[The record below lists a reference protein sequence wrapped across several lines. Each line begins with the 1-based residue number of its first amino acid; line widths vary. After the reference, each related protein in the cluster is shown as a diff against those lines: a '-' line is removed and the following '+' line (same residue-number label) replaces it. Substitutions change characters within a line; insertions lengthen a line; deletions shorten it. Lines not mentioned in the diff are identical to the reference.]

1 MAQQIIDVGAVPN
14 DGEGDPIRTAFIKTN
29 DNFTELFAGGAST
42 NIANGTSNVNVEAS
56 ANVTVGVAGNTITT
70 FATTGLYTNGI
81 ISASGNVQ
89 AGNVRTTGLVS
100 ASGNVFSGSALRTTG
115 VISASGNIIT
125 AGYFVGNFFG
135 NVTGNFVVP
144 GSNTQVIFNSS
155 GNAQA
160 TAGFTFDSDTNTVA
174 TTGVVSAI
182 GNIDGGNIQTTGL
195 ITATGNII
203 SSANISAGNVLVS
216 GLISA
221 TSTVTSAANITG
233 GNVLTG
239 GRVSA
244 TGNVTGNYILGNGS
258 QLTGLPEL
266 YGNSNVSNF
275 LAAFGTNAISTT
287 GNVTSGNIFVS
298 GITSIAGNIQANYFF
313 GNGSQLTGV
322 QVGPSTHIVNGT
334 SNVAIVSS
342 GGNVTANVNGTS
354 NVVVLAST
362 GQYITGLISA
372 SGNIVSS
379 GNIAGG
385 NLSASGS
392 FTVNSADGATAIVN
406 GGSNAVGNIG
416 SSSRY
421 FNTVFAQATTALYAD
436 LAEMY
441 LSDASYIPGTVV
453 SFGGDKEITVSTQD
467 ADTRVAGVISTRP
480 AYRMNSSLEGKYA
493 LPVALMGRVPC
504 SVVGTV
510 SRGDMMVSA
519 GNGAARSESNPAMG
533 TVIGKALEDFD
544 VDRGVIEV
552 VVGRL

>member
-1 MAQQIIDVGAVPN
+1 MAQQIIDVGAAPN

-42 NIANGTSNVNVEAS
+42 NIANGTSNVNILQS
-56 ANVTVGVAGNTITT
+56 ANITVGVAGNTITT
-70 FATTGLYTNGI
+70 FATTGSYTNGI
-81 ISASGNVQ
+81 VSASGNIQ
-89 AGNVRTTGLVS
+89 AANVRTTGL
-100 ASGNVFSGSALRTTG
+100 
-115 VISASGNIIT
+115 ISASGNIISAAGFRTTNIVSAAGNIVT

-135 NVTGNFVVP
+135 NITGNFVVP

-182 GNIDGGNIQTTGL
+182 GNIAGGNLLTT
-195 ITATGNII
+195 
-203 SSANISAGNVLVS
+203 

-221 TSTVTSAANITG
+221 TSTITSSANITGANILTGGLISATSTITSAANIAAA
-233 GNVLTG
+233 NVLTG
-239 GRVSA
+239 GLISA
-244 TGNVTGNYILGNGS
+244 TGNVTGNYFLGNGS

-266 YGNSNVSNF
+266 YGNSNVSSF
-275 LAAFGTNAISTT
+275 LAAFGTNAISTA
-287 GNVTSGNIFVS
+287 GNVTSGNIFV
-298 GITSIAGNIQANYFF
+298 GGVASIGGNIQANYLF

-322 QVGPSTHIVNGT
+322 QTAAGSYIVNGT

-342 GGNVTANVNGTS
+342 GGNVSANVGGTS

-379 GNIAGG
+379 GNISGG

-441 LSDASYIPGTVV
+441 LSDASYAPGTVV

-480 AYRMNSSLEGKYA
+480 AYRMNSDLQGEHA
-493 LPVALMGRVPC
+493 LAVALTGRVPC
-504 SVVGTV
+504 SVVGSV

-519 GNGAARSESNPAMG
+519 GNGAARSESKPAMG

-544 VDRGVIEV
+544 GAQGVIEV